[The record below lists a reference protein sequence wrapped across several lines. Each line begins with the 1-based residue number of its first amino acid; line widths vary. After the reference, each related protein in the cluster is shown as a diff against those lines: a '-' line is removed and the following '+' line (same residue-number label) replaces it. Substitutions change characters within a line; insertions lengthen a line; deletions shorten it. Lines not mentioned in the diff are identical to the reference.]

1 AKEARTKIL
10 AIMAETLDKPRESL
24 SKYAPRIE
32 TIKINPEKIG
42 ALIGPGGKTIKG
54 IVAETGAEI
63 NIEDDGSVHIYAT
76 SGESMARAKE
86 IIGGMTK
93 EMEIGEIYH
102 GRTVSIKEFGAFVEV
117 FPGKDGL
124 VHVSE
129 LADFRVNRTEDVA
142 KIGEMMWVKCI
153 GIDDKGR
160 VKLSRKAAM
169 KDRGEAETFTPPS
182 GGGDGGEPRGEYRGG
197 GGGRGGD
204 RGDRRGGR
212 GGGGGGRGP
221 RREPR
226 HDEPR
231 GGSEPPPLPQS
242 QSHPEDYE
250 PSR

>member
-1 AKEARTKIL
+1 
-10 AIMAETLDKPRESL
+10 M

-93 EMEIGEIYH
+93 EIEVGQTYH
-102 GRTVSIKEFGAFVEV
+102 GRVVSIKEFGAFVEV

-124 VHVSE
+124 VHISE

-142 KIGEMMWVKCI
+142 KIGEMIWVKCI

-160 VKLSRKAAM
+160 VKLSRKAAL
-169 KDRGEAETFTPPS
+169 KERGEIETGAPVS
-182 GGGDGGEPRGEYRGG
+182 GDVERARRRRATVPIEATGVVEAIVAIGAVDAGVAAASGEMTKRVRWASQ
-197 GGGRGGD
+197 GR
-204 RGDRRGGR
+204 
-212 GGGGGGRGP
+212 P
-221 RREPR
+221 AP
-226 HDEPR
+226 
-231 GGSEPPPLPQS
+231 